1 MSYMKI
7 DEDDLATNPTP
18 RVPICLLLDTS
29 YSMEGE
35 PINELNHGVKLFID
49 ALNICGQSFGQK
61 NIIVRDAP
69 DVELGNDTVL
79 CMGESIN
86 FYGTGTGNA
95 IAWNPPGAVD
105 DPYSLNTSA
114 TPSQST
120 MFKLEVSDNFCT
132 GRDSIFVM
140 VQDLPVADAG
150 QDVLIEDGGYIQI
163 NASIS
168 SGDISWSPS
177 DGLSCDDC
185 SSPIASPAK
194 TTTYILTVTDSV
206 GCTSID
212 TIDVVVLESVVNLPM
227 AFSPNADGVND
238 YLFAEGQYVAHFYLR
253 IFNRW
258 GNIVFETNDMQIG
271 WDGKFGGSEQPLGT
285 YVYVITGTLY
295 EEPYVKQGNIS
306 LLR

>member
-1 MSYMKI
+1 M
-7 DEDDLATNPTP
+7 
-18 RVPICLLLDTS
+18 
-29 YSMEGE
+29 
-35 PINELNHGVKLFID
+35 FID

-69 DVELGNDTVL
+69 DVELGNDTVIYK
-79 CMGESIN
+79 GESIN
-86 FYGTGTGNA
+86 FNSSGTGNA

-105 DPYSLNTSA
+105 DPYSINTSA

-163 NASIS
+163 NASTS

-177 DGLSCDDC
+177 EGLSCDDC

-194 TTTYILTVTDSV
+194 TTTYILTITDSV

-227 AFSPNADGVND
+227 AFSPNGDGVND

-253 IFNRW
+253 IFN
-258 GNIVFETNDMQIG
+258 
-271 WDGKFGGSEQPLGT
+271 
-285 YVYVITGTLY
+285 
-295 EEPYVKQGNIS
+295 
-306 LLR
+306 